1 MLDSR
6 LCLGSP
12 ALCIRL
18 LVTVALV
25 ATASHMVVVPAK
37 AQARSPNQQV
47 PAPPIH
53 TSPPIRVP
61 TEGPS
66 NQQRGAFLLLVV
78 VDVINVL
85 QFPKNTCPLRV
96 DEPGWVVAGV
106 TVQVWPIDE
115 TDGVLADEPA
125 WVR

>member
-1 MLDSR
+1 MHLRQFEFPLKD
-6 LCLGSP
+6 
-12 ALCIRL
+12 
-18 LVTVALV
+18 
-25 ATASHMVVVPAK
+25 H
-37 AQARSPNQQV
+37 
-47 PAPPIH
+47 
-53 TSPPIRVP
+53 P
-61 TEGPS
+61 TNSGELS
-66 NQQRGAFLLLVV
+66 FFVVV

-96 DEPGWVVAGV
+96 DEPGWVGAGV